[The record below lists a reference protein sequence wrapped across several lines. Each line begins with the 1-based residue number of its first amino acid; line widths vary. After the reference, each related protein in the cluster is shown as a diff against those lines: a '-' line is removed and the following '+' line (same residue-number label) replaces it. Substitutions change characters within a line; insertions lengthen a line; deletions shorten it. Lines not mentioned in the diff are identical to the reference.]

1 MTNLGGVQT
10 PTKSSKFDAREF
22 VHEQSVLGA
31 LCLLQDGLPVYA
43 EIPLEEAAHDVHVR
57 VR

>member
-22 VHEQSVLGA
+22 VHEQSVLGP

-43 EIPLEEAAHDVHVR
+43 EIPLEEAAHDVR